1 MRQRIAANNKS
12 IDNAGITSD
21 YKQAI
26 AELIWNGFDAKA
38 TKINISFTAN
48 ELGYIAGLTISDNGI
63 GIDLESIT
71 NTFGAFLDSQ
81 KNALSSELQTLEVK
95 KGKVV
100 FLLLHLQIRHCGEHA
115 ILKTGSCYNM
125 ISKFKK

>member
-1 MRQRIAANNKS
+1 MKQRVAANNKS

-48 ELGYIAGLTISDNGI
+48 ELGYIAGLTISDNGD
-63 GIDLESIT
+63 GIDFTSIT
-71 NTFGAFLDSQ
+71 NTFGAFLDRSEEHT
-81 KNALSSELQTLEVK
+81 SELQS
-95 KGKVV
+95 
-100 FLLLHLQIRHCGEHA
+100 H
-115 ILKTGSCYNM
+115 
-125 ISKFKK
+125 

>member
-1 MRQRIAANNKS
+1 MKQRVAANNKS

-48 ELGYIAGLTISDNGI
+48 ELGSLVS
-63 GIDLESIT
+63 
-71 NTFGAFLDSQ
+71 
-81 KNALSSELQTLEVK
+81 
-95 KGKVV
+95 
-100 FLLLHLQIRHCGEHA
+100 R
-115 ILKTGSCYNM
+115 
-125 ISKFKK
+125 